1 MFGNNFMADLY
12 KPQLIL
18 KFKRLTKTMTVPTKA
33 HETDACFDIYADIP
47 NETYKI
53 MKKDFDIGE
62 IFNSMFS
69 NSDATIT
76 ESGNGLAIPPHKT
89 VKVPTGF
96 ATNIPHGYWAA
107 VFARSGL
114 ATKQSLRPANCV
126 AVIDEPY
133 TGEWFIP
140 IHNDSDE
147 DQIIHHG
154 DRIAQFTLLP
164 YYATKL
170 TEVNE
175 LESTDRGD
183 GGFGSS
189 GV

>member
-1 MFGNNFMADLY
+1 MLE
-12 KPQLIL
+12 L
-18 KFKRLTKTMTVPTKA
+18 KFKRLTDTMTVPTKA
-33 HETDACFDIYADIP
+33 HETDACFDLYADEP
-47 NETYKI
+47 NAVYMSPIDLNTH
-53 MKKDFDIGE
+53 
-62 IFNSMFS
+62 
-69 NSDATIT
+69 
-76 ESGNGLAIPPHKT
+76 NGVCIAPHQT
-89 VKVPTGF
+89 VKIHTGF
-96 ATNIPHGYWAA
+96 ATNIPHGYWGA
-107 VFARSGL
+107 VFARSGI

-133 TGEWFIP
+133 TGEWMIP

-147 DQIIHHG
+147 EKIIHHG

-164 YYATKL
+164 YYDTRL
-170 TEVNE
+170 TEVCD